1 MFQIVAHLLSSQS
14 SVDDLVFHVLCECF
28 TVKIG
33 ELQPGEF
40 VRIFRVLVTVLV
52 FWCFNTSA
60 GF

>member
-52 FWCFNTSA
+52 F
-60 GF
+60 